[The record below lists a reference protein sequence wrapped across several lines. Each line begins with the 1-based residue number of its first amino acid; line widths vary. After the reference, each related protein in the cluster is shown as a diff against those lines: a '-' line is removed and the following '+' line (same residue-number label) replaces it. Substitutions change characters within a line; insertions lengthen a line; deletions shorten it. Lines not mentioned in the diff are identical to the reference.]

1 MPRDGDILGAT
12 TRATQ
17 TRVARDTPHTHAEP
31 AVHSVGPLPVRRSM
45 WQGDLMG
52 EDDFDDVQ
60 IRDAAVPDAAR
71 IAAVHI
77 RSWRQAYAGIVPAEH
92 LAALDEADRTRR
104 WEANLRSGPQD
115 NVRTWIAESGQQLLG
130 FATLGPSR
138 DEDAE
143 RGDVEIYSIYLDP
156 GTWGRGIARDL
167 MRTLLNEVPSGVTV
181 SLWVMADNERAR
193 HFYRRHG
200 FAPDGAERLDVIGGA
215 EVLEVRYRRG

>member
-1 MPRDGDILGAT
+1 
-12 TRATQ
+12 
-17 TRVARDTPHTHAEP
+17 
-31 AVHSVGPLPVRRSM
+31 
-45 WQGDLMG
+45 MG
-52 EDDFDDVQ
+52 EDDFDDVL
-60 IRDAAVPDAAR
+60 IRGAVVSDAAR

-77 RSWRQAYAGIVPAEH
+77 RSWRQAYAGIVPSTH

-104 WEANLRSGPQD
+104 WEADLRSGPQD
-115 NVRTWIAESGQQLLG
+115 DVRTWVAESGQQLLG

-156 GTWGRGIARDL
+156 GTWGRGVARDL
-167 MRTLLNEVPSGVTV
+167 MRTLLNEVPPGVTV
-181 SLWVMADNERAR
+181 RLWVMADNERAR

-200 FAPDGAERLDVIGGA
+200 FAPDGAERLDEIGGA